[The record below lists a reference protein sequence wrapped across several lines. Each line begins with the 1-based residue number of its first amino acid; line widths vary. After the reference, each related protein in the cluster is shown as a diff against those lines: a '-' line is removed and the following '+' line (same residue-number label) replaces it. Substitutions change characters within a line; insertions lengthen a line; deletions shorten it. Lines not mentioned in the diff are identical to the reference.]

1 LTQIAEV
8 HRPVDADSAHGSEH
22 PAPALSDTVPDTV
35 IGSEVTAATASHEAD
50 IRRSERAR
58 RTIDDRL
65 ERDGW
70 KNYAD

>member
-8 HRPVDADSAHGSEH
+8 HRPSDANSAHGTAR
-22 PAPALSDTVPDTV
+22 PAPTLSDAIPDTV
-35 IGSEVTAATASHEAD
+35 IDPEITAATASIEAD
-50 IRRSERAR
+50 RRRCERAR